1 MALSDGHAKYLR
13 KKEIRLHFSEIV
25 KAEGEF
31 LPYACLRKS
40 PVEPS
45 FSLASGM
52 DLPVSSCLNWGQQSC
67 CLGFLSILEFK
78 YYRDLIKKSLFI

>member
-1 MALSDGHAKYLR
+1 MKLQSSLEIHHEEYIKREMALSDGHAKYLR

-52 DLPVSSCLNWGQQSC
+52 DLPVSSCLN
-67 CLGFLSILEFK
+67 
-78 YYRDLIKKSLFI
+78 